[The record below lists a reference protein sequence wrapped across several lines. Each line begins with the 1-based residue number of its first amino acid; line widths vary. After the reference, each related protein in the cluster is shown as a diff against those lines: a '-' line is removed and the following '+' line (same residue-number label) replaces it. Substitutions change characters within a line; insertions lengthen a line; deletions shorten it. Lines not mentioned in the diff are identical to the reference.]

1 VSVNKEKS
9 KIVVQV
15 RSIACQI
22 EPEVCQGTDYG
33 EQAEGAFSKRYLKYL
48 AKKYLKKHQV

>member
-22 EPEVCQGTDYG
+22 EPEVCESTDYG